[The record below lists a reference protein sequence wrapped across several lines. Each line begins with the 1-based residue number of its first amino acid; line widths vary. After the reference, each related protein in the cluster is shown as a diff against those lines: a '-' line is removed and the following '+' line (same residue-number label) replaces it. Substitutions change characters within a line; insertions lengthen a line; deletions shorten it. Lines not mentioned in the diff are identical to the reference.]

1 MSKQLALSSALSVLA
16 MSAFALFGSAS
27 VDTAPTSTA
36 SLMSVKAQAE
46 LPAPGSLL
54 PSLR

>member
-27 VDTAPTSTA
+27 VGVSHTGPDSPISATT
-36 SLMSVKAQAE
+36 QAE
-46 LPAPGSLL
+46 LPSLDSLL